1 MPVNRWRFGT
11 GVVFPLFRPY
21 LHGYT
26 SEGGVTRAALKEQAS
41 RMRQGT
47 GSWWIG
53 KGAMMRLPIL
63 AALWTL
69 LAVTL
74 LSALAPLGPPL
85 SRATGSA
92 FNPATLDVVLKAR
105 TQSAAQ
111 TVVESPRPDGD
122 GGPPPMLL
130 ALALA
135 IVLLALRHARPAGSV
150 VQYRATLRPFTPACT
165 RRARAPPLAS

>member
-1 MPVNRWRFGT
+1 
-11 GVVFPLFRPY
+11 
-21 LHGYT
+21 
-26 SEGGVTRAALKEQAS
+26 
-41 RMRQGT
+41 MRQDT
-47 GSWWIG
+47 GAWWSG

-105 TQSAAQ
+105 AQPASQAA
-111 TVVESPRPDGD
+111 VETPRPGGD
-122 GGPPPMLL
+122 GASPPMLL

-135 IVLLALRHARPAGSV
+135 IVLLGIRHARATGSV
-150 VQYRATLRPFTPACT
+150 ARYRAPLRSFTPART
-165 RRARAPPLAS
+165 RRARAPPFAS

>member
-1 MPVNRWRFGT
+1 
-11 GVVFPLFRPY
+11 
-21 LHGYT
+21 
-26 SEGGVTRAALKEQAS
+26 
-41 RMRQGT
+41 MRQDT
-47 GSWWIG
+47 GSWWSG

-105 TQSAAQ
+105 AQ
-111 TVVESPRPDGD
+111 PASQTAVETPRPGGD
-122 GGPPPMLL
+122 GASPPMLL

-135 IVLLALRHARPAGSV
+135 IVLLAIRHARATGSV
-150 VQYRATLRPFTPACT
+150 ARYRAPLRSLTPART
-165 RRARAPPLAS
+165 RRARAPPFAS

>member
-1 MPVNRWRFGT
+1 
-11 GVVFPLFRPY
+11 
-21 LHGYT
+21 
-26 SEGGVTRAALKEQAS
+26 
-41 RMRQGT
+41 
-47 GSWWIG
+47 
-53 KGAMMRLPIL
+53 MMRLPIL

-105 TQSAAQ
+105 AQ
-111 TVVESPRPDGD
+111 PASQTAVETPRPGGD
-122 GGPPPMLL
+122 GASPPVLL

-135 IVLLALRHARPAGSV
+135 IVLLALRHARPTGSV
-150 VQYRATLRPFTPACT
+150 AEYRAPLRSCAPART
-165 RRARAPPLAS
+165 RRARAPPHAS